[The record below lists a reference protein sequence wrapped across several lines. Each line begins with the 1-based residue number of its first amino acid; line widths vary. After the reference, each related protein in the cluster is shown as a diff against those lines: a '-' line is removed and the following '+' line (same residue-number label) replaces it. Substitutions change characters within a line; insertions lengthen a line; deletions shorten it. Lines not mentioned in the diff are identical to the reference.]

1 MVEFSIKPPSPSVNN
16 KSNRLSSKRLGGCL
30 FYQSRWAGRHL

>member
-16 KSNRLSSKRLGGCL
+16 KSNRLSSKRLGEA
-30 FYQSRWAGRHL
+30 YSIRIDEPADE